1 MGGGRGVVSGMDGCY
16 KVGRFGERLTE
27 EKEIYLRGYL
37 FLL

>member
-1 MGGGRGVVSGMDGCY
+1 MGVGGCGEWDGWMY